1 MYETGSMPRFV
12 PMLLK
17 NLIPL
22 LAMAVPLT
30 AAPVFI
36 GTNTGGKGGSK
47 GIYLTDFDDATGKL
61 GEVRLVAEY
70 RNPGFLAQHPSK
82 PILYACGQPT
92 EAYQDG
98 SDSVAAFTIGDDH
111 ALKFLGESS
120 TKGRGACHVAVDA
133 TGRTL
138 AVANYGDGSYAT
150 VKLAEDGTPGEAAS
164 VFKPKGNG
172 PNKGRQEGPHAHG
185 VYFNKENTRFFMPD
199 LGRDQI
205 YIHPFDA
212 ATSKLGDAM
221 PPVVSKPGAG
231 PRHLALSPDENEMY
245 VINELDNTVTVN
257 RKEGDTYKA
266 METLPTLA
274 QDFKGVSTTAEI
286 EVHPN
291 GKFVYGSNRGE
302 DSIVVYQRDPETG
315 ELQFLQR
322 ASCGGKGPRHFK
334 ISPSGKWLLCA
345 HQSSNTISVLS
356 LDTATGMLGNP
367 ENTVD
372 APTPI
377 CLLFAR

>member
-1 MYETGSMPRFV
+1 MI
-12 PMLLK
+12 LK

-22 LAMAVPLT
+22 LAMAAPLA
-30 AAPVFI
+30 AAPVYI
-36 GTNTGGKGGSK
+36 GTNTGGKGDSK
-47 GIYLTDFDDATGKL
+47 GIYLTDFDEASGKL
-61 GEVRLVAEY
+61 GDAKLVAEY

-82 PILYACGQPT
+82 PILYTCGQPT
-92 EAYQDG
+92 VDYQDG
-98 SDSVAAFTIGDDH
+98 SDSVAAFAIGGEH
-111 ALKFLGESS
+111 ALKLLGESS
-120 TKGRGACHVAVDA
+120 SNGKGACHVAVDA

-150 VKLAEDGTPGEAAS
+150 MRLAENGIPGEAAS
-164 VFKPKGNG
+164 VFHPKGNG

-185 VYFNKENTRFFMPD
+185 VYFNKENNRLFMPD

-212 ATSKLGDAM
+212 ATSILGDAL
-221 PPVVSKPGAG
+221 PPVISKPGAG
-231 PRHLALSPDENEMY
+231 PRHLAFSADEKDLY
-245 VINELDNTVTVN
+245 VINELDNSVTLN
-257 RKEGDTYKA
+257 RKDGKSYTAVDA
-266 METLPTLA
+266 LPTLA
-274 QDFKGVSTTAEI
+274 ADFKGDNTTAEI

-291 GKFVYGSNRGE
+291 GRFVYGSNRGE
-302 DSIVVYQRDPETG
+302 DSIVVFQRDSETG
-315 ELQFLQR
+315 TLRFVQR

-345 HQSSNTISVLS
+345 HQYSNTISALS
-356 LDTATGMLGNP
+356 LDPATGMLG
-367 ENTVD
+367 EAGNTIK